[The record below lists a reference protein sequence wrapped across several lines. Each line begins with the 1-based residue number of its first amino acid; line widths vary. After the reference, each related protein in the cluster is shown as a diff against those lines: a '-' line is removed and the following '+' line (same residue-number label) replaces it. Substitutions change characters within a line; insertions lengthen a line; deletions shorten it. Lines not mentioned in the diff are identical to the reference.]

1 MPACVY
7 FYCMFIPHRIP
18 YYQTNSF
25 TKIVIDY
32 LQSSEQLKPFYNYP
46 PTIEGIAKT
55 IEQKKKQGVDRRLLV
70 EELNKQYAR
79 VAVNTTVKKNI
90 ELLADENCFTV
101 CTAHQPNL
109 FTGPLYFMYKILHAI
124 KLCGFLREKF
134 PNYSFVPVY
143 YMGSEDA
150 DFAELNHTYV
160 EGKKIEWKKKQTGAV
175 GRMLVDNTLV
185 QLIDELQNQLYAAA
199 HVAEVIEVLKRCY
212 TEGKTIQE
220 ATFEIVHALYG
231 NYGLVV
237 LIPDN
242 ANLKRQ
248 MLPVFRDDIF
258 QQTSSSIVEKTSALL
273 EQHYKVQA
281 NPREINLFYLKDDIR
296 ERIIRQGEKF
306 VIHNTEISFTEEEL
320 HKELESHPERFSPN
334 VILRGLYQ
342 DTILPNIA
350 FIGGGGELAY
360 WLQLKDLFTR
370 YNVAFPVL
378 VLRNS
383 FLIIEKQWKA
393 QLDKLGL
400 NTPDVF
406 RSEFDLLNLVIEK
419 QGKKPQLNGELT
431 RVTEVYA
438 QLDELASGIDKTLSQ
453 HIAALKARTIKQLHA
468 LEKKL
473 MRAERKKHEVLQ
485 NKIARLKQMLFP
497 LNGLQER
504 VENFSSFHAK
514 WGRSFIDGIF
524 EHSPGLEQ
532 EFVVLEEQS

>member
-1 MPACVY
+1 M
-7 FYCMFIPHRIP
+7 
-18 YYQTNSF
+18 
-25 TKIVIDY
+25 
-32 LQSSEQLKPFYNYP
+32 
-46 PTIEGIAKT
+46 
-55 IEQKKKQGVDRRLLV
+55 
-70 EELNKQYAR
+70 
-79 VAVNTTVKKNI
+79 
-90 ELLADENCFTV
+90 
-101 CTAHQPNL
+101 
-109 FTGPLYFMYKILHAI
+109 
-124 KLCGFLREKF
+124 
-134 PNYSFVPVY
+134 
-143 YMGSEDA
+143 
-150 DFAELNHTYV
+150 
-160 EGKKIEWKKKQTGAV
+160 
-175 GRMLVDNTLV
+175 
-185 QLIDELQNQLYAAA
+185 
-199 HVAEVIEVLKRCY
+199 
-212 TEGKTIQE
+212 
-220 ATFEIVHALYG
+220 
-231 NYGLVV
+231 
-237 LIPDN
+237 
-242 ANLKRQ
+242 
-248 MLPVFRDDIF
+248 
-258 QQTSSSIVEKTSALL
+258 
-273 EQHYKVQA
+273 QA

-296 ERIIRQGEKF
+296 ERIIRQGEKI